1 MAMVVALVIP
11 NLMMRSK
18 LSAVVEAAGLTPR
31 YVRSVADI
39 AGVAE
44 RAAADDDSL
53 RGLIVDLNVIG
64 DAEQMRAVVSAAG
77 VEVKTL
83 GFFSP
88 VDGET
93 GANGAAAGFHR
104 VIPRSKIDSAV
115 PLFLGELL
123 DVVR

>member
-18 LSAVVEAAGLTPR
+18 LSAVVEAAGLTSR
-31 YVRSVADI
+31 YVRSVGDI
-39 AGVAE
+39 AGIME
-44 RAAADDDSL
+44 RAAADGDSV

-64 DAEQMRAVVSAAG
+64 DAEQMRAAVSAAG
-77 VEVKTL
+77 GDVKTL
-83 GFFSP
+83 GFFSH

-93 GANGAAAGFHR
+93 GENGTAAGFDR

-115 PLFLGELL
+115 PLFLAELV
-123 DVVR
+123 DAPQ